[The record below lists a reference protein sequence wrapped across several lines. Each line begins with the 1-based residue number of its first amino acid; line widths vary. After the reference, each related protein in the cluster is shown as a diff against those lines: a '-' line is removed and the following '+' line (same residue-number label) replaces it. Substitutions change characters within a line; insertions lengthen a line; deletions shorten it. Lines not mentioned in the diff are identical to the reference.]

1 MIFHGVEILLIPY
14 TLALFLHNCPE
25 TGFRQAFQ
33 GIETILSSLVLS
45 GNKKLFVQQIS
56 PSSQSVYVNLH

>member
-45 GNKKLFVQQIS
+45 GNKSALSNKYHHPLRA
-56 PSSQSVYVNLH
+56 YM